1 MTAAKGTG
9 DASAGTGRDVSLK
22 TRIFLMKPI
31 AENVIVNGPHV
42 RPGDAELLFG
52 DQPVHFTDA
61 RDIPNLLKELGIF
74 ASTSEARRA
83 GRDGPIP
90 QGFTNAF
97 KASKFRRLWI
107 WNPSE

>member
-9 DASAGTGRDVSLK
+9 DSSAGVGRDASLK
-22 TRIFLMKPI
+22 PRTFYMKTI

-52 DQPVHFTDA
+52 NQLIHYTNA

-83 GRDGPIP
+83 GRDGAIP

-97 KASKFRRLWI
+97 KASKIRRLWI